1 MKTNPQQN
9 LILVVDDNSN
19 NLKVLTD
26 VLRTAGHRVLV
37 ANSGES
43 ALEKLQQISP
53 NLILLDVMMSGIDGF
68 ETCRRLK
75 ASEAT
80 RDIPVIFTTAL
91 SDAIDRVKGLELGA
105 VDYVTKPIQH
115 DEVLGRVNVHLK
127 LYNLTQELEQRV
139 AERTAALETALHQ
152 LQKSQVQLIQSEKLS
167 ALGQMMAGVAH
178 EINNPIG
185 FIAGNLVPAQEYA
198 RDLLDLIDL
207 YQQTFPQPGAAI
219 VERMKSIDLPY
230 LREDLPK
237 LIESMQEGVNRV
249 REISHSLRNFSRV
262 DSDRPCCFNLHE
274 GLDSSL
280 MILRHRLKA
289 TRIRTEGVEYDRPA
303 ITIHKDYGDL
313 PQIECYPG
321 QLNQVFI
328 NLLSNAVDALE
339 ETIEHKEN
347 AQFTFEPT
355 IKIHTCLIE
364 SDRVKISITDNG
376 LGMSEQTRA
385 NLFEPFFTTKP
396 IGKGTGLGL
405 SISHQIITEKHG
417 GQLSC
422 HSTSEGTQFIIE
434 IPTWQEERWN
444 CLIS

>member
-1 MKTNPQQN
+1 MELKHQQN

-37 ANSGES
+37 ANRGES
-43 ALEKLQQISP
+43 ALEKLQQVSP
-53 NLILLDVMMSGIDGF
+53 NLILLDVMMPGIDGF

-91 SDAIDRVKGLELGA
+91 SDSIDRVKGLELGA
-105 VDYVTKPIQH
+105 VDYITKPLQH
-115 DEVLGRVNVHLK
+115 DEVLARVQVHLK

-139 AERTAALETALHQ
+139 EERTAALQTALNQ
-152 LQKSQVQLIQSEKLS
+152 LQKSQMQLVQSEKLS

-178 EINNPIG
+178 EINNPIS
-185 FIAGNLVPAQEYA
+185 FIAGNLSPAQNYA

-219 VERMKSIDLPY
+219 EEHIEAIDLPY
-230 LREDLPK
+230 LREDLLK
-237 LIESMQEGVNRV
+237 LIASMQEGVNRV
-249 REISHSLRNFSRV
+249 RDISNSLRTFSRV
-262 DSDRPCCFNLHE
+262 DSDRPCRFNLHE

-280 MILRHRLKA
+280 MILRHRLKP
-289 TRIRTEGVEYDRPA
+289 TPTRPA
-303 ITIHKDYGDL
+303 ITVLKEYGDL

-339 ETIEHKEN
+339 DAIECKRN
-347 AQFTFEPT
+347 SDSTFEPV
-355 IKIHTCLIE
+355 IQIHTQKIANE
-364 SDRVKISITDNG
+364 QIRISIIDNG
-376 LGMSEQTRA
+376 LGISEQICSK
-385 NLFEPFFTTKP
+385 LFTPFFTTKP

-405 SISHQIITEKHG
+405 SISHQIVTEKHS

-422 HSTSEGTQFIIE
+422 DSTPTATKFVIE
-434 IPTWQEERWN
+434 LPIR
-444 CLIS
+444 